1 MPNIIEIT
9 DFHAPELDIYA
20 RYTEGQLLNRHEPE
34 KGIFIAESPLVI
46 GRALDGGCQP
56 ISILVED
63 RQQNTRRG
71 DHQADVI
78 RYAKIS
84 RSLPHHLRC

>member
-34 KGIFIAESPLVI
+34 KALEPGRTGEGDLYCGESAGDRKSLGWRLSADLDSGGGSP
-46 GRALDGGCQP
+46 GRTPG
-56 ISILVED
+56 E
-63 RQQNTRRG
+63 G
-71 DHQADVI
+71 DHQAV
-78 RYAKIS
+78 
-84 RSLPHHLRC
+84 

>member
-34 KGIFIAESPLVI
+34 KGIFIAESPLVSEEPWMEAVSRYRFWWRI
-46 GRALDGGCQP
+46 AR
-56 ISILVED
+56 
-63 RQQNTRRG
+63 QNTRRRRSSG
-71 DHQADVI
+71 GVI